1 MKVVN
6 ILPHVPSS
14 SPIWVFKE
22 PGRESRNMSFE
33 VRPRIALKAP
43 VWLKENNNLY
53 ESITIAM
60 NCVEQLSEKSF
71 FGYTKCLNQYR

>member
-1 MKVVN
+1 
-6 ILPHVPSS
+6 
-14 SPIWVFKE
+14 
-22 PGRESRNMSFE
+22 MSFE